1 LLCHI
6 FLDGLL
12 RPLFDQVAES
22 TTFINGIDL
31 VRQLEKYRD
40 SGRLLP
46 STQFMTFDVTDL
58 YTMIPR
64 NGALE
69 ALGRFLV
76 QTSIKGKIGNLS
88 VDTML
93 KLARLVLDTNYFV
106 YDNKYYRQI
115 KGGAMGSPFTMTV
128 ANVYM
133 LEWEQ
138 PLIELQ
144 LNQGELYGRYVVYI
158 YRIFHNIY
166 HYLYTDCRY
175 IDDVFM
181 TSNMSVDEIHAK
193 LDWMNKKDEKHIHIT
208 YSVGFKVEFL
218 DVNVENC
225 NGSLTT
231 SVFHKPAAEPYV
243 LPFESDHPR
252 HIY

>member
-1 LLCHI
+1 MNGPTIGVSH
-6 FLDGLL
+6 FLDHLL
-12 RPLFDQVAES
+12 RPIFDFVAEQ

-31 VRQLEKYRD
+31 IRQLEKYRD
-40 SGRLLP
+40 SGHLRS
-46 STQFMTFDVTDL
+46 STQFITFDVTDL

-76 QTSIKGKIGNLS
+76 RNSFKGKIGNLS
-88 VDTML
+88 VDTIL

-115 KGGAMGSPFTMTV
+115 KGGAMGSPFTMTL

-144 LNQGELYGRYVVYI
+144 QNQGEVYGR
-158 YRIFHNIY
+158 
-166 HYLYTDCRY
+166 
-175 IDDVFM
+175 
-181 TSNMSVDEIHAK
+181 
-193 LDWMNKKDEKHIHIT
+193 
-208 YSVGFKVEFL
+208 
-218 DVNVENC
+218 
-225 NGSLTT
+225 
-231 SVFHKPAAEPYV
+231 
-243 LPFESDHPR
+243 
-252 HIY
+252 